1 MNFKRIISFILIFAI
16 LITSLA
22 STSFFVVSESNLEST
37 TAKKNVNKLE
47 IDDLP
52 AKSYI
57 LTDYRSGQILYE
69 KNADEKRAIA
79 SITKIMTILLVVE
92 AIENKK
98 ISLEDM
104 VTATESAKPSNY
116 ESSLWLQVGEKMSVR
131 DLFKAVT
138 VNSANDAARTLAE
151 YVAGSEESFVELMNK
166 RAEELKLSN
175 THFVNASGLDEEEHY
190 STARDIA
197 NLTRELFKHKWVIN
211 YTSIVKGSLRNGK
224 FLLNNTNKLLQTYKG
239 CNGLKTGTEE
249 RAGKCLC
256 ATAIRNN
263 IGLCAVALGSTT
275 GSEVCK
281 TCTNLLDY
289 GFNNFQPIHL
299 NVDKIEEK
307 EVPVLKGKKV
317 FVKCTYEDSE
327 FPYLIKKTKA
337 QEVKKD
343 IKIVDDVKA
352 PVEKGQ
358 VLGSINYIGKDKE
371 KIYSKNI
378 VAAEEVE
385 KLDFLYLFT
394 SMYKNFFG
402 GIGIYN

>member
-1 MNFKRIISFILIFAI
+1 MNFKKIISFILIFNF
-16 LITSLA
+16 LIIS
-22 STSFFVVSESNLEST
+22 SFFIVSESISKDISD
-37 TAKKNVNKLE
+37 KKNTYKLE
-47 IDDLP
+47 IDELP
-52 AKSYI
+52 AESYI
-57 LTDYRSGQILYE
+57 LTDYRSGQVLYE

-79 SITKIMTILLVVE
+79 SITKIMTILLIVE
-92 AIENKK
+92 AVENKK

-104 VTATESAKPSNY
+104 VTATENAKPSNN
-116 ESSLWLQVGEKMSVR
+116 ESSLWLQVGEKMTVR
-131 DLFKAVT
+131 DLFKAVV

-151 YVAGSEESFVELMNK
+151 YVAGNEESFVELMNK
-166 RAEELKLSN
+166 KAEELKLKN
-175 THFVNASGLDEEEHY
+175 THFVNASGLDEEDHY

-197 NLTRELFKHKWVIN
+197 SLTKELFKHKWVIN
-211 YTSIVKGSLRNGK
+211 YTSLVKGSLRDGK
-224 FLLNNTNKLLQTYKG
+224 YDLHNTNKLLRTYKG

-275 GSEVCK
+275 GAEVCK
-281 TCTNLLDY
+281 VCTYLLDY

-307 EVPVLKGKKV
+307 EVPVIRGKKKTV
-317 FVKCTYEDSE
+317 QCTYDDVE
-327 FPYLIKKTKA
+327 FPYLIKKNKA
-337 QEVKKD
+337 QEVKKN
-343 IKIVDDVKA
+343 IKIIDDVKA

-358 VLGSINYIGKDKE
+358 VLGTISYVGKDKK

-385 KLDFLYLFT
+385 QLDFLYLLAG
-394 SMYKNFFG
+394 MYKSFFG
-402 GIGIYN
+402 GLSLY